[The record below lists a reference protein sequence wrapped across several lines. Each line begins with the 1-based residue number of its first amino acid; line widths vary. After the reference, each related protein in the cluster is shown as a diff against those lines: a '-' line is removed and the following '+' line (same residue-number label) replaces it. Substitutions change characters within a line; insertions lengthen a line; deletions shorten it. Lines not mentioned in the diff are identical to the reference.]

1 MVARE
6 FEAFMIEDQA
16 GRSRGGLVRMTEAE
30 LDPGEV
36 TLEVAWSS
44 INYKDALAAMG
55 AGKVVRRFPCVGG
68 IDLAGRVLTSTDARF
83 APGDEV
89 LATGYELGVAHHGGY
104 AELARVPADWLVPLP
119 AGLDMRIAMALG
131 TAGFTAALALH
142 RMELNGLTP
151 AQGPVVVTGASGGVG
166 SLALGML
173 ARRGYQVVALTGKA
187 DARAY
192 LQSLGASEVLLRET
206 IDLTQI
212 KPLGRA
218 SWAGAVDTLGG
229 GVLAWLLSQM
239 REAGTVASIGL
250 AASHELHTTVMPFI
264 LRGVSLLG
272 IDSVNCPAAL
282 RTQIWQQLA
291 QEWRSQGL
299 EQLVHEVGLAE
310 LPLAFAAY
318 LQGQVRGRTVVKV
331 GG

>member
-1 MVARE
+1 MVTRE
-6 FEAFMIEDQA
+6 FQALMIEDQA
-16 GRSRGGLVRMTEAE
+16 GRGRGGLVRMTEAQ

-44 INYKDALAAMG
+44 INYKDALAATG
-55 AGKVVRRFPCVGG
+55 TGKVVRRFPCVGG
-68 IDLAGRVLTSTDARF
+68 IDLAGRVLASTDARF
-83 APGDEV
+83 AVGDEV

-119 AGLDMRIAMALG
+119 AGLDMRTAMALG

-142 RMELNGLTP
+142 RMELNGLAP
-151 AQGPVVVTGASGGVG
+151 GQGPVVVTGASGGVG

-173 ARRGYQVVALTGKA
+173 ARRGYQVVAMTGKA

-250 AASHELHTTVMPFI
+250 AASHELHATVMPFI

-272 IDSVNCPAAL
+272 IDSVNCPLQL
-282 RTQIWQQLA
+282 RAQIWQRLA
-291 QEWRSQGL
+291 QEWRPQGL
-299 EQLVHEVGLAE
+299 EQLVHEVGLAD

>member
-1 MVARE
+1 MVTRE
-6 FEAFMIEDQA
+6 FQALMIEDQA
-16 GRSRGGLVRMTEAE
+16 GRGRGGLVRMTEAQ

-44 INYKDALAAMG
+44 INYKDALAATG
-55 AGKVVRRFPCVGG
+55 TGKVVRRFPCVGG
-68 IDLAGRVLTSTDARF
+68 IDLAGRVLASTDARF
-83 APGDEV
+83 AVGDEV

-119 AGLDMRIAMALG
+119 AGLDMRTAMALG

-142 RMELNGLTP
+142 RMELNGLAP
-151 AQGPVVVTGASGGVG
+151 GQGPVVVTGASGGVG

-173 ARRGYQVVALTGKA
+173 ARRGYQVVAMTGKA

-250 AASHELHTTVMPFI
+250 AASHELHATVMPFI

-272 IDSVNCPAAL
+272 IDSVNCPLQL
-282 RTQIWQQLA
+282 RAQIWQRLA
-291 QEWRSQGL
+291 QEWRPQGL
-299 EQLVHEVGLAE
+299 EQLVHEVGLAD
-310 LPLAFAAY
+310 LPLTFAAY